1 MDELHQF
8 VPNVHFELIPIK
20 DLVSNQNYQRNLS
33 LGHVK
38 RTVAHFD
45 PYQINPV
52 KVSRRNGINYVFDGQ
67 HTIEIVATAS
77 ESRETPVWCMVYDD
91 LEYTEEADI
100 FANQKKYVKPLLPY
114 EIFMA
119 NVEAG
124 NEKQLLIKGL
134 VESYHLTIGST
145 KLPGTIC
152 AVSTL
157 ENIHDKYGF
166 HALERVLRLC
176 IGTWEGDVNSLS
188 GNMLNGV
195 ARLISAYG
203 DEIKD
208 DVFRDKVG
216 HFSAKEISRIAKD
229 RRAGSLGFSE
239 AMLIAYNKK
248 MRNPLKWTTLYA
260 DSAIPHDVIEAVDA
274 EDEYEDDESMLTD
287 ALPSET
293 EDDLL
298 TESVHDQLE
307 ELQDTEEPQEPFAIP
322 APPLVFS
329 A

>member
-33 LGHVK
+33 LVHVK
-38 RTVAHFD
+38 RTVDHFD

-52 KVSRRNGINYVFDGQ
+52 KVSRRNGVNYVFDGQ

-77 ESRETPVWCMVYDD
+77 ESRETPVWCMIYDD

-119 NVEAG
+119 NIEAG
-124 NEKQLLIKGL
+124 NEKQLLIKEL

-166 HALERVLRLC
+166 HTLDRVLRLC

-229 RRAGSLGFSE
+229 RRAGSLGYSE
-239 AMLIAYNKK
+239 AMLLAYNRK

-260 DSAIPHDVIEAVDA
+260 DSAIPHDVIDDSESD
-274 EDEYEDDESMLTD
+274 EDCENEDSTLADT
-287 ALPSET
+287 LP
-293 EDDLL
+293 EDTQEEGQENQPLDL
-298 TESVHDQLE
+298 Q
-307 ELQDTEEPQEPFAIP
+307 EPQQNFEEMQSAYAAP
-322 APPLVFS
+322 ATPLVIS